1 MKQSTSNSML
11 NRVPCPL
18 SYTSCVYKKIYF
30 TVPVCCKPLAFR
42 LRDKWSRLLSRLPF
56 GLDSVLAPLPFSFCQ
71 LSTVRSFS
79 LKGSG
84 GYGASSSLLTGFPS
98 YVVQSQYWLKDKR
111 PTCGPT

>member
-1 MKQSTSNSML
+1 FL
-11 NRVPCPL
+11 VL
-18 SYTSCVYKKIYF
+18 SPILHVCTRKYTLLCLYAANHLPSD
-30 TVPVCCKPLAFR
+30 L
-42 LRDKWSRLLSRLPF
+42 KWSRLLSRLPF

-79 LKGSG
+79 LKESG